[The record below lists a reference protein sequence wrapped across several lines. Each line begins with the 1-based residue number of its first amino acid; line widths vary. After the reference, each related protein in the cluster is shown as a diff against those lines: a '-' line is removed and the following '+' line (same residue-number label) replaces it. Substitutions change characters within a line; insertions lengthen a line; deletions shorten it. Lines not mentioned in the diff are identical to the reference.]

1 MSERKTE
8 TPTGN
13 VGSEAPACV
22 QHRSLFLEIRTVP
35 AGPDVVQLLLP
46 MVGVSAVDWAAGTSD
61 EWLALGRRRNA
72 DGVLDLM
79 APRAIKNDPLKISAD
94 IEPMNTSAFPSQVGD
109 HALVLFDGVCNL
121 CNGAVNFIIDRDP
134 DGYFRFAPLQSDT
147 AERVLADREAA
158 DASLSTIVLVEEGEV
173 FVRST
178 AALRIARH
186 LSGGWPLLYAAMVVP
201 RPIRDAVY
209 DWIAHHRYDWFGR
222 RDQCRVPTPA
232 LKDRFLEYE
241 PH

>member
-1 MSERKTE
+1 MSSVASSFE
-8 TPTGN
+8 TN
-13 VGSEAPACV
+13 E
-22 QHRSLFLEIRTVP
+22 
-35 AGPDVVQLLLP
+35 
-46 MVGVSAVDWAAGTSD
+46 
-61 EWLALGRRRNA
+61 
-72 DGVLDLM
+72 
-79 APRAIKNDPLKISAD
+79 
-94 IEPMNTSAFPSQVGD
+94 

-121 CNGAVNFIIDRDP
+121 CNGAVNFIIDHDP
-134 DGYFRFAPLQSDT
+134 DRYFRFAPLQSDL
-147 AERVLADREAA
+147 AERILENREGG
-158 DASLSTIVLVEEGEV
+158 DARLSTIVLVEGGEV

-186 LSGGWPLLYAAMVVP
+186 LSGPWPLLYAALIVP
-201 RPIRDAVY
+201 RPLRDAVY